1 MMVVW
6 HRLRGRAQLFN
17 PVWHFGISEPVNH
30 KCTHKSLQSRES
42 DVFVGLQWSRRDF
55 SDGLGIFEIDRLTIR
70 IRKFSDPHSPCSHF
84 IQTSVVPQLFSGAT
98 IDSTSTASAPLEI
111 LR

>member
-1 MMVVW
+1 MMLVW

-70 IRKFSDPHSPCSHF
+70 IRKFSDAPFTLFPFHPD
-84 IQTSVVPQLFSGAT
+84 FSGSPA
-98 IDSTSTASAPLEI
+98 L
-111 LR
+111 LRSNHRQH